1 MTEVGIAFVHS
12 TEKTGLE
19 GKLRRISRQLKKE
32 EKGNNNMELLEAY
45 RETDGQIDRWTDRH
59 TNTQAHRQKKRRNNY
74 RKRNRSKSCPN

>member
-45 RETDGQIDRWTDRH
+45 RE
-59 TNTQAHRQKKRRNNY
+59 AHRQKKRRNNY